1 MFSTLIVYSIISPA
15 PLNPSPLSVIEA
27 VLVTSIVDIASVRTS
42 VESSSVFP
50 SVSSPSS
57 LISVTSSV
65 PVGLLPVAVTVF
77 EILPLSAANCSII

>member
-1 MFSTLIVYSIISPA
+1 MFSTLIVYSIISPD
-15 PLNPSPLSVIEA
+15 PLNPSPLSVIVA

-65 PVGLLPVAVTVF
+65 PVGLLAVAVTVF
-77 EILPLSAANCSII
+77 ETPPASAAWAFIT